1 MNLFKK
7 LRWSTMPFFAKNLII
22 SFGSIALIGIILI
35 TAAYQLQKSILIKQ
49 LQDQAEITTLKW
61 SQDLDTSQ
69 VEQATSEKS
78 YSDTYQSKLR
88 DYLDSIHTFNPN
100 IAQAYIF
107 GSQLDA
113 ENGSPIYAIPTSLV
127 EPFEKDKYLPG
138 TNYPLSPQIEHGLD
152 DMNATGAPAF
162 SDFYTDDFGT
172 WTTLMYPI
180 KKADGSIYAA
190 LYFDVDAS
198 AVPNG
203 LNKLLLYGLMYLVG
217 FLILFMVLQFIML
230 KKTMRPIRDLMKG
243 IEEVSTGNL
252 NVTIRTGRDDLG
264 VINDKFNEMIER
276 FNTTL
281 FKVKN
286 TSRHLSNSSREL
298 LDISAKNNDNIQSIS
313 TNIREIST
321 GLVSQDKATVE
332 SARAMTEMSTVVQ
345 NIAGSSA
352 EVADE
357 ALSMEQR
364 SNNGHEIMKQVI
376 DQMGLISSAVQNTYA
391 SIQSLENRS
400 NEISSIVGIITDIAG
415 QTNLLAL
422 NASIEAARVGEEGRG
437 FAVVAGEVR
446 KLAEQSQESAT
457 QIRVLI
463 DEIQRDIGQSAD
475 AMERGSEEV
484 QKGLNVTRKTG
495 VFFEDILTATNKVA
509 NQIQD
514 ISSSTEE
521 ISASTQ
527 EMSATADELS
537 ASVSKAASSSKLIEN
552 SIAEQETS
560 MAAIVSA
567 SDELAEVSEQLQELI
582 SFFKVKE
589 A

>member
-1 MNLFKK
+1 MFKK
-7 LRWSTMPFFAKNLII
+7 LRWSTMPFFAKNLVI

-35 TAAYQLQKSILIKQ
+35 TAAYQLQKGILINQ
-49 LQDQAEITTLKW
+49 LHEQAKITTLKW
-61 SQDLDTSQ
+61 SQDLDASQ
-69 VEQATSEKS
+69 VEQAVSEKS

-107 GSQLDA
+107 SSQLD
-113 ENGSPIYAIPTSLV
+113 ENNGAPIYAIPTSLV
-127 EPFEKDKYLPG
+127 EAFEKENLLPG
-138 TNYPLSPQIEHGLD
+138 IKYPLSNQIARGLA
-152 DMNATGAPAF
+152 DMNATGGPAF

-180 KKADGSIYAA
+180 KKSDGSIYAA

-198 AVPNG
+198 AVPKG
-203 LNKLLLYGLMYLVG
+203 LNKLITYGSMYLIG
-217 FLILFMVLQFIML
+217 FLILFMALQFVLL
-230 KKTMRPIRDLMKG
+230 KKTLRPIHDLMKG

-264 VINDKFNEMIER
+264 VINEKFNAMIER
-276 FNTTL
+276 FNITL

-286 TSRHLSNSSREL
+286 TSSHLSNSSREL
-298 LDISAKNNDNIQSIS
+298 LEISARNNDNIQSIS
-313 TNIREIST
+313 NNIREIST

-364 SNNGHEIMKQVI
+364 SNSGHEIMQQVI
-376 DQMGLISSAVQNTYA
+376 DQMGLISGAVQNTYA

-400 NEISSIVGIITDIAG
+400 NEISSIVGIITNIAG

-457 QIRVLI
+457 QIRALI
-463 DEIQRDIGQSAD
+463 DEIQRDIEQSAQS
-475 AMERGSEEV
+475 MERGSEEV
-484 QKGLNVTRKTG
+484 EKGLGVTRKTG
-495 VFFEDILTATNKVA
+495 AFFEDILNATNKVA

-537 ASVSKAASSSKLIEN
+537 ANVSKAASSTKHIEN

>member
-1 MNLFKK
+1 MFKK
-7 LRWSTMPFFAKNLII
+7 LRWSTMPFFVKNLVI

-35 TAAYQLQKSILIKQ
+35 TAAYQLQKGILISQ
-49 LQDQAEITTLKW
+49 LNDQAKITTLKW

-69 VEQATSEKS
+69 VEQAVSEKS

-107 GSQLDA
+107 SSQLD
-113 ENGSPIYAIPTSLV
+113 ENNGAPIYAIPTNLL
-127 EPFEKDKYLPG
+127 EAFENDKLLPG
-138 TNYPLSPQIEHGLD
+138 IKYPLSHQIAQGLA
-152 DMNATGAPAF
+152 DMNATGEPAF

-180 KKADGSIYAA
+180 KNADGSIYAA

-198 AVPNG
+198 AVPKG
-203 LNKLLLYGLMYLVG
+203 LSKLITYGMMYLIG
-217 FLILFMVLQFIML
+217 FLILFMVLQFILL
-230 KKTMRPIRDLMKG
+230 KRTLRPIHDLMKG

-264 VINDKFNEMIER
+264 VINEKFNAMIER
-276 FNTTL
+276 FNITL

-286 TSRHLSNSSREL
+286 TSSHLSNSSRAL
-298 LDISAKNNDNIQSIS
+298 LEISAKNNDNIQSIS
-313 TNIREIST
+313 HNIREIST

-345 NIAGSSA
+345 NIAGSSS

-364 SNNGHEIMKQVI
+364 SNSGHEIMQQVI
-376 DQMGLISSAVQNTYA
+376 DQMGLISGAVQKTYA

-457 QIRVLI
+457 QIRALI
-463 DEIQRDIGQSAD
+463 DEIQRDIGQSAE

-484 QKGLNVTRKTG
+484 EKGLNVTRETG

-537 ASVSKAASSSKLIEN
+537 ASVSKAASSTKHIEN

-589 A
+589 V

>member
-1 MNLFKK
+1 
-7 LRWSTMPFFAKNLII
+7 MPFFAKNLVI

-35 TAAYQLQKSILIKQ
+35 TAAYQLQKGILINQ
-49 LQDQAEITTLKW
+49 LHEQAKITTLKW
-61 SQDLDTSQ
+61 SQDLDASQ
-69 VEQATSEKS
+69 VEQAVSEKS

-107 GSQLDA
+107 SSQLD
-113 ENGSPIYAIPTSLV
+113 ENNGAPIYAIPTSLV
-127 EPFEKDKYLPG
+127 EAFEKENLLPG
-138 TNYPLSPQIEHGLD
+138 IKYPLSNQIARGLA
-152 DMNATGAPAF
+152 DMNATGGPAF

-180 KKADGSIYAA
+180 KKSDGSIYAA

-198 AVPNG
+198 AVPKG
-203 LNKLLLYGLMYLVG
+203 LNKLITYGSMYLIG
-217 FLILFMVLQFIML
+217 FLILFMALQFVLL
-230 KKTMRPIRDLMKG
+230 KKTLRPIHDLMKG

-264 VINDKFNEMIER
+264 VINEKFNAMIER
-276 FNTTL
+276 FNITL

-286 TSRHLSNSSREL
+286 TSSHLSNSSREL
-298 LDISAKNNDNIQSIS
+298 LEISARNNDNIQSIS
-313 TNIREIST
+313 NNIREIST

-364 SNNGHEIMKQVI
+364 SNSGHEIMQQVI
-376 DQMGLISSAVQNTYA
+376 DQMGLISGAVQNTYA

-400 NEISSIVGIITDIAG
+400 NEISSIVGIITNIAG

-457 QIRVLI
+457 QIRALI
-463 DEIQRDIGQSAD
+463 DEIQRDIEQSAQS
-475 AMERGSEEV
+475 MERGSEEV
-484 QKGLNVTRKTG
+484 EKGLGVTRKTG
-495 VFFEDILTATNKVA
+495 AFFEDILNATNKVA

-537 ASVSKAASSSKLIEN
+537 ANVSKAASSTKHIEN

>member
-1 MNLFKK
+1 MFKK
-7 LRWSTMPFFAKNLII
+7 LRWSTMPFFAKNLVI

-35 TAAYQLQKSILIKQ
+35 TAAYQLQKEILINQ
-49 LQDQAEITTLKW
+49 LHEQAKITTLKW

-69 VEQATSEKS
+69 VEQAVSEKS

-107 GSQLDA
+107 SSQLD
-113 ENGSPIYAIPTSLV
+113 ENNGAPIYAIPTSLV
-127 EPFEKDKYLPG
+127 EAFEKENLLPG
-138 TNYPLSPQIEHGLD
+138 TKYPLSNQIASGLA
-152 DMNATGAPAF
+152 DMNTTGGPAF

-198 AVPNG
+198 AVPKG
-203 LNKLLLYGLMYLVG
+203 LNKLITNGLMYLVV
-217 FLILFMVLQFIML
+217 FLILFMVLQFVLL
-230 KKTMRPIRDLMKG
+230 KRTLRPIHDLMKG

-264 VINDKFNEMIER
+264 VINEKFNAMIER
-276 FNTTL
+276 FNITL

-286 TSRHLSNSSREL
+286 TSSHLSNSSREL
-298 LDISAKNNDNIQSIS
+298 LEISARNNDNIQSIS
-313 TNIREIST
+313 NNIREIST

-364 SNNGHEIMKQVI
+364 SNSGHEIMQQVI
-376 DQMGLISSAVQNTYA
+376 DQMGLISGAVQNTYA

-457 QIRVLI
+457 QIRALI
-463 DEIQRDIGQSAD
+463 DEIQRDIEQSAQS
-475 AMERGSEEV
+475 MERGSEEV
-484 QKGLNVTRKTG
+484 EKGLGVTRKTG
-495 VFFEDILTATNKVA
+495 AFFEDILNATNKVA

-537 ASVSKAASSSKLIEN
+537 ASVSKAASSTKHIEN

>member
-1 MNLFKK
+1 MFKK
-7 LRWSTMPFFAKNLII
+7 LRWSTMPFFAKNLVI

-35 TAAYQLQKSILIKQ
+35 TAAYQLQKGILINQ
-49 LQDQAEITTLKW
+49 LHEQAKITTLKW

-69 VEQATSEKS
+69 VEQAVSEKS

-107 GSQLDA
+107 SSQLD
-113 ENGSPIYAIPTSLV
+113 ENNGAPIYAIPTSLV
-127 EPFEKDKYLPG
+127 EAFEKENLLPG
-138 TNYPLSPQIEHGLD
+138 IKYPLSNQIASGLA
-152 DMNATGAPAF
+152 DMNATGGPAF

-198 AVPNG
+198 AVPKG
-203 LNKLLLYGLMYLVG
+203 LNKLITYGSMYLIG
-217 FLILFMVLQFIML
+217 FLILFMALQFILL
-230 KKTMRPIRDLMKG
+230 KKTLRPIHDLMKG

-264 VINDKFNEMIER
+264 VINEKFNAMIER
-276 FNTTL
+276 FNITL

-286 TSRHLSNSSREL
+286 TSSHLSNSSREL
-298 LDISAKNNDNIQSIS
+298 LEISAKNNDNIQSIS
-313 TNIREIST
+313 NNIREIST

-364 SNNGHEIMKQVI
+364 SNSGHEIMQQVI
-376 DQMGLISSAVQNTYA
+376 DQMGLISGAVQNTYA

-457 QIRVLI
+457 QIRALI
-463 DEIQRDIGQSAD
+463 DEIQRDIEQSAQS
-475 AMERGSEEV
+475 MERGSEEV
-484 QKGLNVTRKTG
+484 EKGLGVTRKTG
-495 VFFEDILTATNKVA
+495 AFFEDILNATNKVA

-537 ASVSKAASSSKLIEN
+537 ANVSKAASSTKHIEN

>member
-1 MNLFKK
+1 MFKK
-7 LRWSTMPFFAKNLII
+7 LRWSTMPFFAKSLII

-35 TAAYQLQKSILIKQ
+35 TAAYQLQKNILIKQ
-49 LQDQAEITTLKW
+49 LQEQAEITTLKW
-61 SQDLDTSQ
+61 SKDLDTSQ

-88 DYLDSIHTFNPN
+88 EYLDSIHTFNPN

-107 GSQLDA
+107 GSQLDQKKSA
-113 ENGSPIYAIPTSLV
+113 PIYAIPTSLV
-127 EPFEKDKYLPG
+127 KPFEKDKYLPG

-152 DMNATGAPAF
+152 EMNATGKPSF
-162 SDFYTDDFGT
+162 SDFYTDAFGT
-172 WTTLMYPI
+172 WTTLIYPI

-198 AVPNG
+198 AVPKG
-203 LNKLLLYGLMYLVG
+203 LNTLLLYGLMFLIG
-217 FLILFMVLQFIML
+217 FLILFMVLQFML
-230 KKTMRPIRDLMKG
+230 LKRTMRPIRDLMKG

-264 VINDKFNEMIER
+264 IINEKFNAMIDR

-286 TSRHLSNSSREL
+286 TSLHLSNSSKEL

-364 SNNGHEIMKQVI
+364 SNSGHEIMQQVI
-376 DQMGLISSAVQNTYA
+376 DQMGLISNAVQNTYA
-391 SIQSLENRS
+391 SIQSLESRS

-457 QIRVLI
+457 QIRTLI

-484 QKGLNVTRKTG
+484 EKGLNVTRETG
-495 VFFEDILTATNKVA
+495 AFFEDILTATNKVA

-537 ASVSKAASSSKLIEN
+537 ASVSKAASSTKHIEH

>member
-1 MNLFKK
+1 MTLFKK
-7 LRWSTMPFFAKNLII
+7 LRWSTMPFFVKNLII

-88 DYLDSIHTFNPN
+88 EYLDSIHTFNPN

-107 GSQLDA
+107 SSQLD
-113 ENGSPIYAIPTSLV
+113 ENNGAPIYAIPTSLV

-138 TNYPLSPQIEHGLD
+138 TNYPLSKQIEHGID
-152 DMNATGAPAF
+152 DMNATGKPAF

-203 LNKLLLYGLMYLVG
+203 LNKLLMYGLMYLVG

-252 NVTIRTGRDDLG
+252 NVAIRTGHDDLG
-264 VINDKFNEMIER
+264 VINEKFNSMIDR

-286 TSRHLSNSSREL
+286 TSLHLSNSSREL

-364 SNNGHEIMKQVI
+364 SNSGHEIMKQVI

-457 QIRVLI
+457 QIRALI

-484 QKGLNVTRKTG
+484 QKGLNVTRETG

-537 ASVSKAASSSKLIEN
+537 ASVSKAASSTKLIEN
-552 SIAEQETS
+552 SITEQETS

>member
-1 MNLFKK
+1 M
-7 LRWSTMPFFAKNLII
+7 T
-22 SFGSIALIGIILI
+22 
-35 TAAYQLQKSILIKQ
+35 YQLQKSILIKQ

-78 YSDTYQSKLR
+78 YSDTYQSKLKE
-88 DYLDSIHTFNPN
+88 YLDSIHTFNPN

-107 GSQLDA
+107 GSQLDQEKSA
-113 ENGSPIYAIPTSLV
+113 PIYAIPTSLV

-180 KKADGSIYAA
+180 KKADGSIYMT

-230 KKTMRPIRDLMKG
+230 KKTMRPIRDLMQG

-286 TSRHLSNSSREL
+286 TSRHLSNSSKEL

-364 SNNGHEIMKQVI
+364 SNNGHEIMQQVI

-560 MAAIVSA
+560 MVAIVSA